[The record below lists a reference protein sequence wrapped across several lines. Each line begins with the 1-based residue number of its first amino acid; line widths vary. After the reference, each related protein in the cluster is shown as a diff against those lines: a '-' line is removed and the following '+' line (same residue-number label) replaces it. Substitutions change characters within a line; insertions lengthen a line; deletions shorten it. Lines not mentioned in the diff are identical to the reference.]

1 MKNFEWSAK
10 ESVRASTEGGYSFK
24 VLEAYVSSLQFSETL
39 LICVDKK
46 PNSFDRKR
54 SKLVRK
60 ITCDCPK
67 SISLLSLV
75 LEQKRMKS
83 VHNMYKDIRVF
94 YKHLR

>member
-54 SKLVRK
+54 K
-60 ITCDCPK
+60 ITCDCSK